1 MFKDFGTVPVEIII
15 FFAKYL
21 FLFVSISNTFNPNSL
36 ESDSFLDMFKTVSTL
51 KSISKS
57 FKCFSS
63 FIEKSKP
70 DIPISA
76 G

>member
-15 FFAKYL
+15 FFEKYL

-36 ESDSFLDMFKTVSTL
+36 ESDSFLDMFKTVSIL

-57 FKCFSS
+57 FKCF
-63 FIEKSKP
+63 
-70 DIPISA
+70 
-76 G
+76 